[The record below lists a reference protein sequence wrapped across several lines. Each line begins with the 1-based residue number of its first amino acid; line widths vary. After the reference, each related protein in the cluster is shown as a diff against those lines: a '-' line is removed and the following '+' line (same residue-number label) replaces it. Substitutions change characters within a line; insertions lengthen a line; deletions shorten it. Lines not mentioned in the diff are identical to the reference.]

1 MRRRH
6 LWLLF
11 LSVLPAARLNGQIV
25 EEVWA
30 VVNDSVILKT
40 EVDVEFLR
48 FFSNQQMVPPTDSAE
63 IMSIK
68 RSLLDQLINQ
78 QVILQA
84 AALDSTLAL
93 SDEELDGRVQAE
105 VDAQVQQYG
114 TLGRFQT
121 ALEGSDM
128 TLALFREQQ
137 RTSIYRAV
145 TLQRFIAKAG
155 QDSRR
160 VVVTEDQML
169 AYFEENR
176 ARFKQQPS
184 WVKFQHIIFRPVPTD
199 SMKTAARERAVE
211 VLDLARSGDDFKELA
226 KRYSQDPGSRETGGE
241 LGWIRE
247 GSGFV
252 EEFKE
257 SVFSLRAGA
266 ISDLVETR
274 FGYHI
279 ILVERIRGG
288 ERRVRHIL
296 IQWEITPEDITR
308 NTDAAAAARQRALGG
323 ESLAE
328 IALDVGIE
336 APDTLQT
343 PVNQLARVSEDYAR
357 ALVAA
362 QPGAVLGPLDL
373 TAEGANSLAVVVLLE
388 RGGGGA
394 PEFADVRAVIEKNL
408 RDDLVVETVVN
419 GLRDRAYIE
428 IRIDED
434 PVTGGG

>member
-1 MRRRH
+1 MSRRH
-6 LWLLF
+6 LWALL
-11 LSVLPAARLNGQIV
+11 LAILPASGLSGQIV

-48 FFSNQQMVPPTDSAE
+48 FFATQQMAPPTDTAE

-84 AALDSTLAL
+84 AVLDSTLAL
-93 SDEELDGRVQAE
+93 TDEELDGRVQAE

-114 TLGRFQT
+114 TLGQFQT

-137 RTSIYRAV
+137 RTSIYRTV

-155 QDSRR
+155 QDTRR
-160 VVVTEDQML
+160 IIVSEEDLL

-176 ARFKQQPS
+176 PRFQQQPS
-184 WVKFQHIIFRPVPTD
+184 WVKFEHIIFRPVPTD
-199 SMKTAARERAVE
+199 SVKAAAHERALE
-211 VLDLARSGDDFKELA
+211 VLELARSGDDFEELA
-226 KRYSQDPGSRETGGE
+226 KRYSQDPGSRATGGE

-247 GSGFV
+247 GAGFV
-252 EEFKE
+252 EEFEE

-266 ISDLVETR
+266 ISEPVETR

-288 ERRVRHIL
+288 ERRTRHIL
-296 IQWEITPEDITR
+296 LQWDITPDDIAL
-308 NTDAAAAARQRALGG
+308 NAEHAASARQRVLSGEAL
-323 ESLAE
+323 SD
-328 IALDVGIE
+328 IASELE
-336 APDTLQT
+336 LEPPDTLQT

-357 ALVAA
+357 ALSSA
-362 QPGAVLGPLDL
+362 QPGSILGPLDL
-373 TAEGANSLAVVVLLE
+373 TAEGANSLTVVVLLE

-394 PEFADVRAVIEKNL
+394 PEFEDVRSIIEKNV
-408 RDDLVVETVVN
+408 RDDLVVTNVVD
-419 GLRDRAYIE
+419 GLRSRAYIE
-428 IRIDED
+428 IRIEED
-434 PVTGGG
+434 PATGGG

>member
-1 MRRRH
+1 MSRRH
-6 LWLLF
+6 LWSLL
-11 LSVLPAARLNGQIV
+11 LALLPASGLNGQIV

-40 EVDVEFLR
+40 EIDVEFLR
-48 FFSNQQMVPPTDSAE
+48 FFANQQMAPPTDTAE

-93 SDEELDGRVQAE
+93 SDEELDGRVQVE

-121 ALEGSDM
+121 ALEASDM

-137 RTSIYRAV
+137 RTSIYRTV

-155 QDSRR
+155 RDARKI
-160 VVVTEDQML
+160 VVSEEQAL

-176 ARFKQQPS
+176 SRFQQQPS
-184 WVKFQHIIFRPVPTD
+184 WVKFEHIIFRPVPTD
-199 SMKTAARERAVE
+199 SMKAAAHERAIE
-211 VLDLARSGDDFKELA
+211 VLELARSGDDFEELA
-226 KRYSQDPGSRETGGE
+226 KRYSQDLASRTTGGE
-241 LGWIRE
+241 IGWIRQ

-252 EEFKE
+252 EEFEE

-266 ISDLVETR
+266 ISDPVETR

-288 ERRVRHIL
+288 ERRTRHIL
-296 IQWEITPEDITR
+296 LQWDITPDDIAL
-308 NTDAAAAARQRALGG
+308 NTEHAASARQRVLGG
-323 ESLAE
+323 EALSDLASE
-328 IALDVGIE
+328 LGME
-336 APDTLQT
+336 PPDTLRT
-343 PVNQLARVSEDYAR
+343 PLTQLSRVSEDYAQ
-357 ALVAA
+357 ALLDA
-362 QPGAVLGPLDL
+362 QPGAILGPLDL
-373 TAEGANSLAVVVLLE
+373 TAEGANSLAVVVVLE

-394 PEFADVRAVIEKNL
+394 PEFEDVRAGIEKNL
-408 RDDLVVETVVN
+408 RDDLVVESVVD
-419 GLRDRAYIE
+419 GLRSRAYIE
-428 IRIDED
+428 VRIEEA
-434 PVTGGG
+434 PTGGG